1 MICYKLPIKIYY
13 KDVDKMGIVYYSRY
27 FEYFEQARTELL
39 KSIGL
44 SLISMER
51 EGLFLPVI
59 SAHCKYM
66 RSLNLEQ
73 EAIINAGISDL
84 PKSKLKI
91 FYILKTN
98 CNKRAF
104 VNGYTEH
111 AFINDL
117 GKPTRPPK
125 FFLSIL
131 KKNGL
136 K

>member
-73 EAIINAGISDL
+73 EAIINSYSSQTNKD
-84 PKSKLKI
+84 KSHLLNYFIK
-91 FYILKTN
+91 
-98 CNKRAF
+98 NKMKHMIDVLDDF
-104 VNGYTEH
+104 
-111 AFINDL
+111 
-117 GKPTRPPK
+117 
-125 FFLSIL
+125 
-131 KKNGL
+131 
-136 K
+136 